1 MRPLTRPTGSRPPG
15 GSPGSVPPPPAPPLR
30 APTRFSWV
38 GIALLGGAAVI
49 AFVVTVGIFLP
60 ALGEIGSMGQN
71 PSSLPRQLTVCD
83 RTWDRG
89 QDVRVWTLEEVAAR
103 DDREPIVVAASG
115 PGVCPTGAC
124 GSVGADEGCATVI
137 YVRKAEGE
145 YVPYELL
152 ADQ

>member
-1 MRPLTRPTGSRPPG
+1 VSSGTQTPAQT
-15 GSPGSVPPPPAPPLR
+15 PPPVPPLR

-60 ALGEIGSMGQN
+60 ALGQIGRMGQD
-71 PSSLPRQLTVCD
+71 PASLPGRLSVCD

-89 QDVRVWTLEEVAAR
+89 QDVTGLTAEEVFAR
-103 DDREPIVVAASG
+103 DDREPIVVTASG
-115 PGVCPTGAC
+115 PGACPTGAC
-124 GSVGADEGCATVI
+124 GADAAANEGCATVVYVQKGEDR
-137 YVRKAEGE
+137 YVR
-145 YVPYELL
+145 YELV

>member
-1 MRPLTRPTGSRPPG
+1 M
-15 GSPGSVPPPPAPPLR
+15 SPGTPTPSKTPPPVPPLR

-60 ALGEIGSMGQN
+60 AIGELGRMGQDAA
-71 PSSLPRQLTVCD
+71 SLPRQLTVCD

-89 QDVRVWTLEEVAAR
+89 EDIRVWTLEEVAAR
-103 DDREPIVVAASG
+103 DDREPIVITASG

-124 GSVGADEGCATVI
+124 RAGVVDERCATVI
-137 YVRKAEGE
+137 YVRKGDDA
-145 YVPYELL
+145 YVPYDLIG
-152 ADQ
+152 DQ

>member
-1 MRPLTRPTGSRPPG
+1 V
-15 GSPGSVPPPPAPPLR
+15 SPGTPTPAPIPPVR
-30 APTRFSWV
+30 APTRFSWA

-60 ALGEIGSMGQN
+60 AIGELGRMGQD
-71 PSSLPRQLTVCD
+71 PASLPRTLEACD

-89 QDVRVWTLEEVAAR
+89 QDIRVWTLEEVAAR
-103 DDREPIVVAASG
+103 DDREPIVVTASG

-124 GSVGADEGCATVI
+124 GSVGADEGCSTVI
-137 YVRKAEGE
+137 YVRKGADE
-145 YVPYELL
+145 YVPYELI